1 MITTATVTV
10 TTTATVT
17 TTKIIS
23 RGNKPRA
30 INRKECYD

>member
-17 TTKIIS
+17 TTKMIS
-23 RGNKPRA
+23 RGNKPRV
-30 INRKECYD
+30 INRKEYYD